1 MSCTPRRFRRSLLV
15 LGCAVGLASTPALG
29 AELADQEPA
38 NDDRATTPT
47 QIARQTSLVVATGL
61 FELGTSVACTE
72 EPPIC
77 DRDAVRIAGLR
88 SGDFVAVSTTG
99 RPDMSPIEPDTLVG
113 IFDANGT
120 LLATDEDFDLPSQ
133 LGFRVPADG
142 DYTFV
147 VSGTGDLEFLG
158 DHTEKGRYELS
169 VAILPSAGNAGATL
183 IDKEPFNDGTQIVT
197 DNTVDRGQ
205 GRQVFAG
212 PFSMMSTL
220 ACLAETQPCDVDF
233 MRLTSALAGDRLTIT
248 TYPLAPTEENPGP
261 DTLVGVFDAAGE
273 LIDLEADLSIGSRFD
288 FVVPED
294 GTYFTGVT
302 GTLDDFFE
310 GWHLEIGPYALVIS
324 VFPVPE
330 PGALGCAGSAALAL
344 ASLRALR
351 RARER
356 GAARGRRHRH

>member
-1 MSCTPRRFRRSLLV
+1 M
-15 LGCAVGLASTPALG
+15 
-29 AELADQEPA
+29 ELADQEPA

-47 QIARQTSLVVATGL
+47 QIVRQTSLVAAMGL

-72 EPPIC
+72 EPPTC

-88 SGDFVAVSTTG
+88 SGDFVSISTTG
-99 RPDMSPIEPDTLVG
+99 RTDLSPTEPDTLVG
-113 IFDANGT
+113 IFDAGGT
-120 LLATDEDFDLPSQ
+120 LLASDEDFDLPSQ
-133 LGFRVPADG
+133 IGFSVPADG

-169 VAILPSAGNAGATL
+169 VAILPAAGNAGATL
-183 IDKEPFNDGTQIVT
+183 IDKEPFNDGTTIVT

-212 PFSMMSTL
+212 PFSMKTSL
-220 ACLAETQPCDVDF
+220 ACLNETQPCDVDF
-233 MRLTSALAGDRLTIT
+233 MRITSALAGDRLTIVT
-248 TYPLAPTEENPGP
+248 HPLAPTEENPGP
-261 DTLVGVFDAAGE
+261 DTLAGVFDAAGE
-273 LIDLEADLSIGSRFD
+273 LIDLEADFSIGSRFD

-310 GWHLEIGPYALVIS
+310 GWHLEAGPYALVIS

-330 PGALGCAGSAALAL
+330 PGALACAGGAALAL
-344 ASLRALR
+344 GSLRALR
-351 RARER
+351 RPRAS
-356 GAARGRRHRH
+356 GAAGGRRGSR